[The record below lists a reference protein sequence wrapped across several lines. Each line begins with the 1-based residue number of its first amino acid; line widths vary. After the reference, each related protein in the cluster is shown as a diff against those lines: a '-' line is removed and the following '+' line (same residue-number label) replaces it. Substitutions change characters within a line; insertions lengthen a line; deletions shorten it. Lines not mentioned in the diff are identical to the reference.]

1 MSVYIQSSYLFYTY
15 VFFGRCLGDND
26 RECPECAIQHRMISE
41 IRRTQEANADRH
53 DLFFDQLDHEDDG
66 FEVIADYFSKN
77 TMAFAKLID

>member
-1 MSVYIQSSYLFYTY
+1 MDLPAIHFLCRHSYHQ
-15 VFFGRCLGDND
+15 RCLGDND
-26 RECPECAIQHRMISE
+26 RECPQCAVQHRMISE

>member
-1 MSVYIQSSYLFYTY
+1 MLEVCSTLFYTS
-15 VFFGRCLGDND
+15 CLGDSD
-26 RECPECAIQHRMISE
+26 RECPQCAIQHRMISE

-53 DLFFDQLDHEDDG
+53 ELFFDQLDHEEDG